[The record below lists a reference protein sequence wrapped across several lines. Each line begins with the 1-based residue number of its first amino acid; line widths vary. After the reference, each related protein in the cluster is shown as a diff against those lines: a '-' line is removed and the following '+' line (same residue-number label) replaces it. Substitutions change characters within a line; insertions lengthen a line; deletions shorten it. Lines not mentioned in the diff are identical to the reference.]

1 MSTNDAVRWNFV
13 HPRIGGSDVAFESDR
28 RPARTGSTSPST
40 LPDHL
45 GERLP
50 TLVQLFER
58 DAAQVDAS
66 SVIPESHYAALADA
80 GLYGSIVPASAGG
93 LGLEMADITALVEE
107 LSAACLATTFVLI
120 QHYRLQALML
130 DPATPEHLRAL
141 LPRIVCGEL
150 KGGISLGGSLPGPAK
165 LLAARTGGEWRLNG
179 EAMWVSGWG
188 VVDLLVLTARGSDDS
203 VHSFVVEAKEIPGL
217 TARPLTLSAMNAS
230 ATVRLAFDDVTL
242 SDDSYV
248 GAHPYSPGSEGVES
262 LRTNGSLA
270 LGVARRCISLKG
282 STTLHDELQ
291 HCRENLDRATVSSMP
306 DARAQACELAL
317 RSAHYLAVARGSS
330 SALVGDVAERSSRE
344 AALLLVF
351 GSRPLIKKALLER
364 MESL

>member
-1 MSTNDAVRWNFV
+1 
-13 HPRIGGSDVAFESDR
+13 VALESDE
-28 RPARTGSTSPST
+28 RPVPTDSTAPSSPST
-40 LPDHL
+40 LP
-45 GERLP
+45 ERLP
-50 TLVQLFER
+50 ALVQLLER

-66 SVIPESHYAALADA
+66 SVIPESHFAALAEA
-80 GLYGSIVPASAGG
+80 GLYGSIVPPSGGG
-93 LGLEMADITALVEE
+93 LGLEMADIASLVED

-120 QHYRLQALML
+120 QHFRLQALML

-141 LPRIVCGEL
+141 LPQVVSGQL

-165 LLAARTGGEWRLNG
+165 LLAAHTEGEWRLNG

-188 VVDLLVLTARGSDDS
+188 VVDLLILTARGSDET
-203 VHSFVVEAKEIPGL
+203 VHSFVVEAKERPGL

-230 ATVRLAFDDVTL
+230 ATVRLAFDDVIL

-248 GAHPYSPGSEGVES
+248 GSHPYSPGSERVEG

-270 LGVARRCISLKG
+270 LGVARRCISLGG
-282 STTLHDELQ
+282 SPTLHDELQ
-291 HCRENLDRATVSSMP
+291 RCRDDLDRATVSTMP

-317 RSAHYLAVARGSS
+317 RSAHHLAVVRGSS

-351 GSRPLIKKALLER
+351 GSRPLIKESLLRR
-364 MESL
+364 MEAL